1 MAPTAR
7 VLRLRE
13 SILEQDALRREE
25 AELLWSRSWLCSG
38 GEPWHIVRRG
48 RATAD
53 VLRGLSVAI
62 GPDDLLVGR
71 FAAGTLSD
79 AERVEL
85 GAWRDAYSRAVP
97 PVYGQR
103 SHMAIDY
110 ETLLRLGLSGLRRQI
125 EGYRARL
132 DLTRPE
138 ELERDA
144 FYQACLLALNG
155 VADLSAHYADEA
167 ERQAQTADPVRAAE
181 LRAIAAICRR
191 VPEYPPTTFHEALQ
205 AIHLVTFALCA
216 GQMMLLFQLGHP
228 DRYLLPFFRRDMA
241 SERLSAG
248 RAQELIDCLG
258 LMLNAY
264 TPRGLA
270 VGYMVGGRNGSGT
283 DMCNELT
290 CLMLQSI
297 SHVRLAYPGIGL
309 CWHRDTPVEV
319 TDLACRLLADGLTH
333 PAIFNDEVITRGML
347 AAGLPP
353 AEACLYQH
361 STCVEITPVA
371 SSNVYV
377 ASPYINLVQ
386 VLHDVLG
393 VPALVEE
400 GVRKATLV
408 GGGAMPPDAREAVEP
423 ASFDDLLA
431 AYEAHLAYVIRRAA
445 VDENTCMAT
454 RFHHGGWPLLSCFV
468 NDCLARGL
476 DIDQGGARYNWI
488 EPSFVGLSNLMDAL
502 SAIRLL
508 VYEQGRVTLAELVEA
523 LCADFAGRE
532 DLRLMLLR
540 QAPKYGNDDD
550 RVDALASRLTAMIV
564 REVSRYRTYLGGAFH
579 PGFFCWIMHE
589 RLGAVTAAS
598 ADGRRA
604 GTALGDGSGPAQ
616 GRELRGPTAAILSS
630 TKWDHTPMLGG
641 IAVNLKFGT
650 AARSADFVPGLRALI
665 ETYLQ
670 RGGFE
675 VQVNVVDRDTLRA
688 AQANPEA
695 YRDLVVRI
703 GGYSDYFVGLGPRMQ
718 EEIILRTEHEGV

>member
-1 MAPTAR
+1 MNPTAR
-7 VLRLRE
+7 IERLRE
-13 SILEQDALRREE
+13 SILAQGALRRDEG
-25 AELLWSRSWLCSG
+25 ELLWARSWLASA

-48 RATAD
+48 RATGD
-53 VLRGLSVAI
+53 VLRGLSVAVAS
-62 GPDDLLVGR
+62 DDLLVGR
-71 FAAGTLSD
+71 FASGTLSQ
-79 AERVEL
+79 EEHTEL
-85 GAWRDAYSRAVP
+85 ATWRREYAPVLP

-103 SHMAIDY
+103 AHMAIDY
-110 ETLLRLGLSGLRRQI
+110 ETLLRLGLGGLRSQI
-125 EGYRARL
+125 AGYRARL
-132 DLTRPE
+132 DLTHPE

-144 FYQACLLALNG
+144 FYRACLLALDG
-155 VADLSAHYADEA
+155 LSDLSARYADEA
-167 ERQAQTADPVRAAE
+167 ERQAASAEPARAAE
-181 LRAIAAICRR
+181 LREIAAICRR
-191 VPEYPPTTFHEALQ
+191 VPEQPAATFHEALQ
-205 AIHLVTFALCA
+205 AVHLVTFALCA

-228 DRYLLPFFRRDMA
+228 DRYLLPYFRRDMA
-241 SERLSAG
+241 AGRLSAE

-258 LMLNAY
+258 LMLSAY

-270 VGYMVGGRNGSGT
+270 VGYMVGGRNGSGA
-283 DMCNELT
+283 DVCNELT
-290 CLMLQSI
+290 ALMLQSI
-297 SHVRLAYPGIGL
+297 AHIRLSYPGIGL
-309 CWHRDTPVEV
+309 CWHSETPTEI

-333 PAIFNDEVITRGML
+333 PAVFNDEVITQGMR

-361 STCVEITPVA
+361 STCVEMTPVA
-371 SSNVYV
+371 ASNVYV

-393 VPALVEE
+393 VPALIPED
-400 GVRKATLV
+400 ALQAALV
-408 GGGAMPPDAREAVEP
+408 GGGAMPPAAHEALAPE
-423 ASFDDLLA
+423 SFDVLLA
-431 AYEAHLAYVIRRAA
+431 AYEAHLSEVIRRAV

-454 RFHHGGWPLLSCFV
+454 RAHHGGWPLLSCFV

-488 EPSFVGLSNLMDAL
+488 EPSFVGLSNLIDAL
-502 SAIRLL
+502 AAMRLL
-508 VYEQGRVTLAELVEA
+508 VYEQGRVTMAELVAA
-523 LCADFAGRE
+523 LHDDFQGRE

-550 RVDALASRLTAMIV
+550 RVDALASRLTEMIV
-564 REVSRYRTYLGGAFH
+564 REVERYRTYLGGAFH
-579 PGFFCWIMHE
+579 PGFFCWVMHE

-630 TKWDHTPMLGG
+630 TKWNHTPMLGG

-650 AARSADFVPGLRALI
+650 AARSAGFVPGLRALI

-703 GGYSDYFVGLGPRMQ
+703 GGYSDYFVGLSPRMQ
-718 EEIILRTEHEGV
+718 EEIILRTEHEAV